1 MEPLY
6 VGIIVGVA
14 VLAGIIGFFAFTGQG
29 ADFNPITIDN
39 VDKIMRPSSESS
51 SSP

>member
-29 ADFNPITIDN
+29 ADFNPITID
-39 VDKIMRPSSESS
+39 KRPSSESS